1 MKPFLPLFVLFVCPF
16 GREPGSAR
24 GDGDLPEQKV
34 SDRRER
40 DKHVGAR
47 ALMSSSN
54 QRIPKAWFVCSFPF
68 PIVITIANAT
78 ANVYRGQSLSVNGKR
93 FGGFY
98 FLMVLICILLLPK
111 ACPPLPYP
119 RFVSKPPH
127 HFPPA
132 PAERPMYISIIKVQ
146 KK

>member
-47 ALMSSSN
+47 ALVSSSN
-54 QRIPKAWFVCSFPF
+54 QRIQKLGLFV
-68 PIVITIANAT
+68 
-78 ANVYRGQSLSVNGKR
+78 
-93 FGGFY
+93 
-98 FLMVLICILLLPK
+98 
-111 ACPPLPYP
+111 
-119 RFVSKPPH
+119 
-127 HFPPA
+127 HFHF
-132 PAERPMYISIIKVQ
+132 Q
-146 KK
+146 